1 MKLKNVYLNYNKYK
15 NSYTGSIS
23 FDQDDDEVTFTLNE
37 SEAEDLSYMFRDRL
51 NVFNDRFKSFAD
63 KIKQSTKE

>member
-15 NSYTGSIS
+15 NSYTGTIG
-23 FDQDDDEVTFTLNE
+23 FGDDNDEVSFTLTE

-51 NVFNDRFKSFAD
+51 KSFAA
-63 KIKQSTKE
+63 KIETSIKE

>member
-23 FDQDDDEVTFTLNE
+23 FGQDEDEVTFTLSE
-37 SEAEDLSYMFRDRL
+37 SEADDLSYMFRDRL
-51 NVFNDRFKSFAD
+51 NVFKDRFKSFAD
-63 KIKQSTKE
+63 KIEQSTKE

>member
-23 FDQDDDEVTFTLNE
+23 FDQDEDEVTFTLSE
-37 SEAEDLSYMFRDRL
+37 SEADDLSYMFRDRL
-51 NVFNDRFKSFAD
+51 NVFKDRFKSFAD
-63 KIKQSTKE
+63 KIEQSTKE

>member
-1 MKLKNVYLNYNKYK
+1 MKLKNVYMNYNKYK
-15 NSYTGSIS
+15 ETYTGTIG
-23 FDQDDDEVTFTLNE
+23 FGDDNDEVSFTLTE
-37 SEAEDLSYMFRDRL
+37 SVAEDLSYMFRDRL